1 VNKSLQQTFVRSINT
16 VGTVVIAVIA
26 LLIFGSESIT
36 NFSIALLVGLI
47 VGTYSSLF
55 IAAQLWMNWKY
66 KQITKP
72 KKAPVE
78 DPEPEV

>member
-1 VNKSLQQTFVRSINT
+1 M
-16 VGTVVIAVIA
+16 IAVIA

-36 NFSIALLVGLI
+36 NFSVALLVGLV

-55 IAAQLWMNWKY
+55 IAAQLWLIWKH
-66 KQITKP
+66 KQLSRP
-72 KKAPVE
+72 KRVPVE